1 MSYPSD
7 FPVPLDRGGP
17 GAGQPVGGFGGN
29 QAVDRTA
36 HRNVV
41 VSIGRAPVILV
52 HGNGGAADVRP
63 WDLLDQRRFLLAAG
77 YVDELIWAP
86 SYLAA
91 GAVDL
96 QTPHTNNV
104 DDVRDYLEAV
114 CSYLDVEVVD
124 VIAHSL
130 GCSLMYSV
138 CRGLDR
144 QSTPPTWG
152 RPKRWNRIGT
162 FVALA
167 GAFHGLGTGSIGEW
181 RTGGE
186 FMNELLAETDGGGGE
201 TPFGQGD
208 PPTPDPHPH
217 TISYFCG
224 VAAGDFV
231 DAQNPGTGRL
241 EGAVNRSYNLGSGQ
255 QGHQEVKESQAVFDD
270 FRPLL
275 NSVPPLPPVTLI
287 VEPDS
292 GGHPA
297 PLTVT
302 ARVEPDTAVADL
314 LANRV
319 TRQFVNGYLVDTVAE
334 TIEQTVPSGGSVTL
348 VSPGV
353 WQLTAAAGGAS
364 GPVSRTYYVGVEQLV
379 ASITTD
385 SSVPF
390 DTSLLVTASAS
401 DPTATL
407 YHSLDGQTWT
417 EGAAVTITQDAVV
430 SFIAI
435 TADGAASEVVSATF
449 SKRVTWEDAVTADA
463 VGHFVAGRIDV
474 TGYLAYSDRFGYF
487 TPFTLYLV
495 DGRWVLD
502 PAQPAE
508 VELTAEEIE
517 AIDERAGRGRPLIKL
532 APDSGSSGSSGS
544 ASAGPRSLTI
554 QAPAQDQPVTV
565 HYTVDG
571 TIPDSSSRSFV
582 GSAVFER
589 STQNQ
594 VIACYAVADDGTA
607 NYRAFAVPGSA

>member
-1 MSYPSD
+1 MPQTDPVSSPVD
-7 FPVPLDRGGP
+7 FPVPIDSGGP
-17 GAGQPVGGFGGN
+17 GAGSPLGGFGGN
-29 QAVDRTA
+29 PHADRDA
-36 HRNVV
+36 HRVV
-41 VSIGRAPVILV
+41 LADLGRAPVLLV

-77 YVDELIWAP
+77 YADEIIWAP
-86 SYLAA
+86 SYL
-91 GAVDL
+91 GTGEVDL
-96 QTPHTNNV
+96 QTPHTDNV
-104 DDVRDYLEAV
+104 DDVRDFLEAV
-114 CSYLDVEVVD
+114 CAYLGVEVVD

-130 GCSLMYSV
+130 GCSLTYSV
-138 CRGLDR
+138 ARGLKR
-144 QSTPPTWG
+144 QNAPIVWDQPAKWH
-152 RPKRWNRIGT
+152 RIGT

-334 TIEQTVPSGGSVTL
+334 TIEQKVPSGGSVTL

-353 WQLTAAAGGAS
+353 WQLTA
-364 GPVSRTYYVGVEQLV
+364 
-379 ASITTD
+379 
-385 SSVPF
+385 
-390 DTSLLVTASAS
+390 
-401 DPTATL
+401 
-407 YHSLDGQTWT
+407 
-417 EGAAVTITQDAVV
+417 
-430 SFIAI
+430 
-435 TADGAASEVVSATF
+435 
-449 SKRVTWEDAVTADA
+449 
-463 VGHFVAGRIDV
+463 
-474 TGYLAYSDRFGYF
+474 
-487 TPFTLYLV
+487 
-495 DGRWVLD
+495 
-502 PAQPAE
+502 
-508 VELTAEEIE
+508 
-517 AIDERAGRGRPLIKL
+517 
-532 APDSGSSGSSGS
+532 
-544 ASAGPRSLTI
+544 
-554 QAPAQDQPVTV
+554 
-565 HYTVDG
+565 
-571 TIPDSSSRSFV
+571 
-582 GSAVFER
+582 
-589 STQNQ
+589 
-594 VIACYAVADDGTA
+594 
-607 NYRAFAVPGSA
+607 